1 MFPGAGSFETFR
13 ERLRIFRGEPRGGE
27 HFREDDQPF
36 SGFGNGAEQALYARK
51 VLRLGFPGDV
61 HLNEAGFS
69 HIRKYNF
76 FYFGFAYAQTN
87 SLCFCLVSGT
97 RVLLADAA
105 PGCRRR
111 IGTDHP
117 LPYVTVD
124 YKPARK
130 SEDGCAG
137 RMDFTVDSERGTRVQ
152 EGRLRQPP
160 SARGF
165 PGLDGH
171 RRDAFSE
178 RAQPGQSTVVGG
190 GDVAVKW
197 ENLRT

>member
-1 MFPGAGSFETFR
+1 MQLAETRDGSRFPRNGKPGDAAERAVRFFDAAATDRASRVIGELLQEAGCFPGAGSFETFR
-13 ERLRIFRGEPRGGE
+13 ERLRIFRGEPRGE

-87 SLCFCLVSGT
+87 SRLLLLVSGT
-97 RVLLADAA
+97 RVRFADAA

-111 IGTDHP
+111 IG
-117 LPYVTVD
+117 
-124 YKPARK
+124 
-130 SEDGCAG
+130 DG
-137 RMDFTVDSERGTRVQ
+137 SS
-152 EGRLRQPP
+152 
-160 SARGF
+160 SASF
-165 PGLDGH
+165 
-171 RRDAFSE
+171 
-178 RAQPGQSTVVGG
+178 
-190 GDVAVKW
+190 
-197 ENLRT
+197 